1 MADIICRWRNG
12 TPKTVVEL
20 VNSMPHEVMS
30 SDRFRDIMSTQW
42 DGDFFRTPYQL
53 ACQLGLYYESDD
65 GYFHPRF
72 DHNITT
78 EEAEEYLYHWLPRY
92 YIPNPYISKKGF
104 NDIECPTFF
113 LKTLYEY
120 VKAHPNCNY
129 HDACLACFKEEAKN
143 NDDIIRNYIN
153 NYSRILT
160 FSSEGKLNITDIDP
174 TPIIYRMDR
183 SDKQSFFDNFNNEN
197 IDSLKP
203 IAESLQ
209 QIYYG
214 APGTGKSFAIN
225 KVCTQFENY
234 RTTFH
239 PDTDYASFVGSY
251 KPITIKTDVRDMAG
265 HIVYEKGEAVKESR
279 IVYRYVMQAFLKAYV
294 AAWREQQNDEP
305 KPVFLIVEEINRGNC
320 AQIFGD
326 IFQLLDR
333 NAAGFSDYPIVAD
346 DDLAQELKEILG
358 EFSIARHDAIN
369 ALYHGGKDVV
379 GMVKKGECL
388 LLPNN
393 MYIWA
398 TMNTSDQS
406 LFPIDSAFKRRW
418 DWNYIKIKDAG
429 ENFKIV
435 FSNGNTYDW
444 WGFVS
449 AINERIEGGEI
460 QQEDKKL
467 GYFFAKA
474 KDKVI
479 TPKVLLSKVLFYLY
493 NDVFKDFGLDED
505 FFKDENGETMSF
517 ASYFDN
523 DGQINE
529 DRVERFVTN
538 LGLEPDS
545 PNHTDVVDDL
555 TVNGKKMRYIT
566 DAVFEILNEAA
577 KSNTSEAILDAV
589 DEIFADRDDVVKYI
603 DNPASYEKENRWN
616 KTPIIANDG
625 TAFVVSNQWHKN
637 EIQQVKE
644 LAEHFNIPF
653 DYALGESDNMDD
665 ESEQND
671 GRDYTKYMINGQGR
685 YSKKMLAYELVKL
698 YVEQHPEMSAFE
710 VVKEWSSLGN
720 IVSHFVE
727 LKEAYD
733 SRKGTDKANRV
744 AIVECKGEPIYVS
757 TNGWG
762 GKSKIQELIDAVQSK
777 GWNMSV
783 NEIA

>member
-183 SDKQSFFDNFNNEN
+183 SDKQSFFDNFNNDN
-197 IDSLKP
+197 INSLKP

-279 IVYRYVMQAFLKAYV
+279 IVYRYVMQSFLKAYV

-358 EFSIARHDAIN
+358 EFSIAKHDAIN
-369 ALYHGGKDVV
+369 ALYNGGKDVV
-379 GMVKKGECL
+379 GMVKNGECL

-393 MYIWA
+393 LYIWA

-418 DWNYIKIKDAG
+418 DWSYIKIKDAG

-523 DGQINE
+523 NGQINE
-529 DRVERFVTN
+529 GLVERFVTN
-538 LGLEPDS
+538 LDLGSES
-545 PNHTDVVDDL
+545 TNYTDVVDEL

-566 DAVFEILNEAA
+566 DAVFEILSEAA
-577 KSNTSEAILDAV
+577 KSNTSEAIFDAV
-589 DEIFADRDDVVKYI
+589 DELFADRDDVVKSI
-603 DNPASYEKENRWN
+603 DNPESYEKENRWN

-637 EIQQVKE
+637 EIQQVQE

-653 DYALGESDNMDD
+653 DGDVDEYEDEDLSQKGKRLKYSVNGEGNYGIGEAFLKMSKVIAKQPGMTLQKMIEAAKIIRGKAVFIPLASLSEWKDRHVNDSKRDRRFFENDVLTTVGDNV
-665 ESEQND
+665 Q
-671 GRDYTKYMINGQGR
+671 
-685 YSKKMLAYELVKL
+685 
-698 YVEQHPEMSAFE
+698 
-710 VVKEWSSLGN
+710 
-720 IVSHFVE
+720 FV
-727 LKEAYD
+727 
-733 SRKGTDKANRV
+733 
-744 AIVECKGEPIYVS
+744 VS
-757 TNGWG
+757 TQWG
-762 GKSKIQELIDAVQSK
+762 KQRLDKIQEFAATFGMKFEQLS
-777 GWNMSV
+777 
-783 NEIA
+783 

>member
-1 MADIICRWRNG
+1 MIYIQRVRSNDIGEDYGKQVELGKVFMSHHNWETGEIPVVLTFRALSESQMNLNG
-12 TPKTVVEL
+12 TKIKTSFKVRGDERGGDRIGIDCKEYANQDRICVLKQFLTEKLHLNPGEDYFILEDVGNDGRSFNLYGVHSSEIPATVLLDKFKGQVVDMDEPKE
-20 VNSMPHEVMS
+20 
-30 SDRFRDIMSTQW
+30 
-42 DGDFFRTPYQL
+42 
-53 ACQLGLYYESDD
+53 
-65 GYFHPRF
+65 
-72 DHNITT
+72 T
-78 EEAEEYLYHWLPRY
+78 E
-92 YIPNPYISKKGF
+92 II
-104 NDIECPTFF
+104 
-113 LKTLYEY
+113 
-120 VKAHPNCNY
+120 
-129 HDACLACFKEEAKN
+129 KN
-143 NDDIIRNYIN
+143 NQ
-153 NYSRILT
+153 
-160 FSSEGKLNITDIDP
+160 P
-174 TPIIYRMDR
+174 
-183 SDKQSFFDNFNNEN
+183 
-197 IDSLKP
+197 
-203 IAESLQ
+203 LQ
-209 QIYYG
+209 QIFYG
-214 APGTGKSFAIN
+214 APGTGKSHTIDQMCS
-225 KVCTQFENY
+225 KYENY

-358 EFSIARHDAIN
+358 KFSIAKHDAIN
-369 ALYHGGKDVV
+369 ALYSGGKDVV
-379 GMVKKGECL
+379 GMVKNGECL

-393 MYIWA
+393 LYIWA

-444 WGFVS
+444 WDFVS
-449 AINERIEGGEI
+449 AVNERIEGGEI

-479 TPKVLLSKVLFYLY
+479 TPKGLLSKVLFYLY

-517 ASYFDN
+517 ASYFDEAG
-523 DGQINE
+523 DADE
-529 DRVERFVTN
+529 DRIERFISN
-538 LGLEPDS
+538 LGLTPIPSTSNNPDS
-545 PNHTDVVDDL
+545 DFDL
-555 TVNGKKMRYIT
+555 TLNGKKMNTIT
-566 DAVFEILNEAA
+566 DTVYEILSNAA
-577 KSNTSEAILDAV
+577 KTSSFA
-589 DEIFADRDDVVKYI
+589 EIQGTVTDIFSDRDDVIKPI
-603 DNPASYEKENRWN
+603 DNPDTYEKENRWN
-616 KTPIIANDG
+616 KTPIIAYDG

-653 DYALGESDNMDD
+653 DYALGESDNVDD
-665 ESEQND
+665 ASEQND

-744 AIVECKGEPIYVS
+744 AIVECKGESIYVS

-783 NEIA
+783 NEIV

>member
-1 MADIICRWRNG
+1 MNVSKFYKKLTSAEVG
-12 TPKTVVEL
+12 ATKT
-20 VNSMPHEVMS
+20 HEIYIRMS
-30 SDRFRDIMSTQW
+30 N
-42 DGDFFRTPYQL
+42 DFD
-53 ACQLGLYYESDD
+53 YE
-65 GYFHPRF
+65 
-72 DHNITT
+72 
-78 EEAEEYLYHWLPRY
+78 
-92 YIPNPYISKKGF
+92 
-104 NDIECPTFF
+104 TFF
-113 LKTLYEY
+113 SGTHVQNQSVIEVNFSVLIQSRKNISLPASERELRFVYFANSNKEKRIPGLGNLFKDYEVEEGDVVCLERNSTSGVPTYTLTFFGPDQIQ
-120 VKAHPNCNY
+120 VSP
-129 HDACLACFKEEAKN
+129 ACFTITQ
-143 NDDIIRNYIN
+143 DIPE
-153 NYSRILT
+153 ST
-160 FSSEGKLNITDIDP
+160 SVQP
-174 TPIIYRMDR
+174 
-183 SDKQSFFDNFNNEN
+183 
-197 IDSLKP
+197 LKALP
-203 IAESLQ
+203 FKKPLQ
-209 QIYYG
+209 QIFYG
-214 APGTGKSFAIN
+214 APGTGKSHTIEQMCS
-225 KVCTQFENY
+225 KHENY

-265 HIVYEKGEAVKESR
+265 HIVYENGKAVKESR

-346 DDLAQELKEILG
+346 DDLAQELKEILDD
-358 EFSIARHDAIN
+358 FSIAKHDAIN
-369 ALYHGGKDVV
+369 ALYSGGKDVV

-523 DGQINE
+523 NGQINE
-529 DRVERFVTN
+529 GLVERFVTN
-538 LGLEPDS
+538 LGLES
-545 PNHTDVVDDL
+545 ESTNHTDVVDEL

-566 DAVFEILNEAA
+566 DAVFEILSEAA
-577 KSNTSEAILDAV
+577 KSNTSEAIFDAV
-589 DEIFADRDDVVKYI
+589 DEIFADRDDVVKSI
-603 DNPASYEKENRWN
+603 DNPESYEKENRWN
-616 KTPIIANDG
+616 KIPIIANDG

-671 GRDYTKYMINGQGR
+671 SRDYTKYMINGQGR

>member
-1 MADIICRWRNG
+1 MIYIQRVRSNDIGEDYGKQVELGKVFMSHHNWETGEIPVVLTFRALSESQMNLNG
-12 TPKTVVEL
+12 TKIKTSFKVRGDERGGDRIGVDCKEYANQDRICVL
-20 VNSMPHEVMS
+20 KQFLTDKLHLNPGEDYFILEDVGNDGRSFNLYGVHS
-30 SDRFRDIMSTQW
+30 SEIPATVLLDKFKGQMVDMDEPQ
-42 DGDFFRTPYQL
+42 
-53 ACQLGLYYESDD
+53 E
-65 GYFHPRF
+65 
-72 DHNITT
+72 T
-78 EEAEEYLYHWLPRY
+78 E
-92 YIPNPYISKKGF
+92 II
-104 NDIECPTFF
+104 
-113 LKTLYEY
+113 
-120 VKAHPNCNY
+120 
-129 HDACLACFKEEAKN
+129 KN
-143 NDDIIRNYIN
+143 NQ
-153 NYSRILT
+153 
-160 FSSEGKLNITDIDP
+160 P
-174 TPIIYRMDR
+174 
-183 SDKQSFFDNFNNEN
+183 
-197 IDSLKP
+197 
-203 IAESLQ
+203 LQ
-209 QIYYG
+209 VIYYG
-214 APGTGKSFAIN
+214 APGTGKSHAIEQM
-225 KVCTQFENY
+225 CSTYENY

-333 NAAGFSDYPIVAD
+333 NATGFSDYPIVAD

-358 EFSIARHDAIN
+358 EFSIAKHDAIN
-369 ALYHGGKDVV
+369 ALYSGGKDVV
-379 GMVKKGECL
+379 GMVKNGDCL

-444 WGFVS
+444 WEFVS

-517 ASYFDN
+517 ASYFDH

-538 LGLEPDS
+538 LGLESES
-545 PNHTDVVDDL
+545 PNNTDFINEL

-566 DAVFEILNEAA
+566 DAVFEILSEAA
-577 KSNTSEAILDAV
+577 KSNTSEAISDAV
-589 DEIFADRDDVVKYI
+589 DEIFADRDDVIKYI
-603 DNPASYEKENRWN
+603 DNPESYEKENRWN

-637 EIQQVKE
+637 EIPQIKE
-644 LAEHFNIPF
+644 LAERFNISF
-653 DYALGESDNMDD
+653 D
-665 ESEQND
+665 
-671 GRDYTKYMINGQGR
+671 
-685 YSKKMLAYELVKL
+685 
-698 YVEQHPEMSAFE
+698 
-710 VVKEWSSLGN
+710 
-720 IVSHFVE
+720 
-727 LKEAYD
+727 
-733 SRKGTDKANRV
+733 
-744 AIVECKGEPIYVS
+744 
-757 TNGWG
+757 
-762 GKSKIQELIDAVQSK
+762 
-777 GWNMSV
+777 SV
-783 NEIA
+783 LEK

>member
-1 MADIICRWRNG
+1 MIYIQRVRSNDIGEDYGKQVELGKVFMSHHNWETGEIPVVLTFRALSESQMNQNG
-12 TPKTVVEL
+12 TKIKTSFKVRGDERGGDRIGVDCKEYANQDRICVLKRFLTEKLHLNPGEDYFILEDVGNDGRSFNLYGVHSTEIPATVLLDKFKGQVVDMDEPQET
-20 VNSMPHEVMS
+20 V
-30 SDRFRDIMSTQW
+30 I
-42 DGDFFRTPYQL
+42 
-53 ACQLGLYYESDD
+53 
-65 GYFHPRF
+65 
-72 DHNITT
+72 I
-78 EEAEEYLYHWLPRY
+78 
-92 YIPNPYISKKGF
+92 
-104 NDIECPTFF
+104 
-113 LKTLYEY
+113 
-120 VKAHPNCNY
+120 
-129 HDACLACFKEEAKN
+129 KN
-143 NDDIIRNYIN
+143 NQ
-153 NYSRILT
+153 
-160 FSSEGKLNITDIDP
+160 P
-174 TPIIYRMDR
+174 
-183 SDKQSFFDNFNNEN
+183 
-197 IDSLKP
+197 
-203 IAESLQ
+203 LQ
-209 QIYYG
+209 QIFYG
-214 APGTGKSFAIN
+214 APGTGKSHTIEQMCS
-225 KVCTQFENY
+225 KYENY

-358 EFSIARHDAIN
+358 EFSIAKHDAIN
-369 ALYHGGKDVV
+369 ALYSGGKDVV
-379 GMVKKGECL
+379 GMVKNGECL

-393 MYIWA
+393 LYIWA

-444 WGFVS
+444 WSFVS

-523 DGQINE
+523 NGQINE
-529 DRVERFVTN
+529 NRVERFVTN
-538 LGLEPDS
+538 LGLEPEF
-545 PNHTDVVDDL
+545 TDYSEEVDEL

-566 DAVFEILNEAA
+566 DAVFEILSDAA
-577 KSNTSEAILDAV
+577 KSNSSEAIFDAV
-589 DEIFADRDDVVKYI
+589 DDIFADRDDVVKSI
-603 DNPASYEKENRWN
+603 DDPESYEKENRWN

-625 TAFVVSNQWHKN
+625 SAFVVSNQWHKN

-644 LAEHFNIPF
+644 LAEHFNIPL
-653 DYALGESDNMDD
+653 DYAHGESDNVDD
-665 ESEQND
+665 PSEQND

-685 YSKKMLAYELVKL
+685 YSKKMLACELVKL

-744 AIVECKGEPIYVS
+744 AVVACKGEPIYVS

-777 GWNMSV
+777 GWGMSI
-783 NEIA
+783 NEIV

>member
-1 MADIICRWRNG
+1 MEQLSKIVTRQDANFKISPSPSNETSINLSKEISALISDESGEVTFMLYKSDFIKALAALCIIPQIYLKKNQDPSSVSDIFASLSNEIAAQFDKSETSQYTVNLFKRDDGRAYFNNLKQDNGFNLRAFLVEKYSTLTFIKNDNG
-12 TPKTVVEL
+12 TLSIRLNTSVPDEALLKEDPL
-20 VNSMPHEVMS
+20 IP
-30 SDRFRDIMSTQW
+30 
-42 DGDFFRTPYQL
+42 
-53 ACQLGLYYESDD
+53 
-65 GYFHPRF
+65 
-72 DHNITT
+72 
-78 EEAEEYLYHWLPRY
+78 AEE
-92 YIPNPYISKKGF
+92 
-104 NDIECPTFF
+104 
-113 LKTLYEY
+113 
-120 VKAHPNCNY
+120 
-129 HDACLACFKEEAKN
+129 LAPLDE
-143 NDDIIRNYIN
+143 
-153 NYSRILT
+153 
-160 FSSEGKLNITDIDP
+160 P
-174 TPIIYRMDR
+174 
-183 SDKQSFFDNFNNEN
+183 
-197 IDSLKP
+197 
-203 IAESLQ
+203 LQ
-209 QIYYG
+209 QIFYG
-214 APGTGKSFAIN
+214 SPGTGKSHAIELM
-225 KVCTQFENY
+225 CSTYENY

-358 EFSIARHDAIN
+358 GFSIAKHDAIN
-369 ALYHGGKDVV
+369 ALYSGGKDVV
-379 GMVKKGECL
+379 GMVKNGDCL

-418 DWNYIKIKDAG
+418 DWNYIKIRDAG

-444 WGFVS
+444 WDFVS
-449 AINERIEGGEI
+449 AINDRIEGGEI

-523 DGQINE
+523 YGEINE
-529 DRVERFVTN
+529 NRVERFVTN
-538 LGLEPDS
+538 LGLEPDF
-545 PNHTDVVDDL
+545 PNHTDVVDEL

-566 DAVFEILNEAA
+566 DAVFEILSEAA
-577 KSNTSEAILDAV
+577 KSNTSEAIFDAV
-589 DEIFADRDDVVKYI
+589 DEIFADRDDVVKSI
-603 DNPASYEKENRWN
+603 DNPDSYEKENRWN

-685 YSKKMLAYELVKL
+685 YPKKMLAYELVKL

-727 LKEAYD
+727 LKEAFD
-733 SRKGTDKANRV
+733 NRKGTDKANRV

>member
-1 MADIICRWRNG
+1 MNVSKFYKKLTSAEVG
-12 TPKTVVEL
+12 STKT
-20 VNSMPHEVMS
+20 HEIYIRMS
-30 SDRFRDIMSTQW
+30 N
-42 DGDFFRTPYQL
+42 DFD
-53 ACQLGLYYESDD
+53 YE
-65 GYFHPRF
+65 
-72 DHNITT
+72 
-78 EEAEEYLYHWLPRY
+78 
-92 YIPNPYISKKGF
+92 
-104 NDIECPTFF
+104 TFF
-113 LKTLYEY
+113 SGTHVQNQSVIEVNFSVLIQSRKNISLPASELELRFVYFANSNKEKRIPGLGNLFKDYEVEEGDVVCLERNSTSGVPTYTLTFFGPDQIQ
-120 VKAHPNCNY
+120 VSP
-129 HDACLACFKEEAKN
+129 ACFTITQDIPESTSVQPLKALPFKE
-143 NDDIIRNYIN
+143 
-153 NYSRILT
+153 
-160 FSSEGKLNITDIDP
+160 P
-174 TPIIYRMDR
+174 
-183 SDKQSFFDNFNNEN
+183 
-197 IDSLKP
+197 
-203 IAESLQ
+203 LQ
-209 QIYYG
+209 QIFYG
-214 APGTGKSFAIN
+214 APGTGKSHTIEQMCS
-225 KVCTQFENY
+225 KHENY

-265 HIVYEKGEAVKESR
+265 HIVYENGKAVKESR

-294 AAWREQQNDEP
+294 AAWREQQYDEP

-333 NAAGFSDYPIVAD
+333 NASGFSDYPIVAD
-346 DDLAQELKEILG
+346 DELAQELKEILG
-358 EFSIARHDAIN
+358 GFSIAKHDAIN
-369 ALYHGGKDVV
+369 ALYSGGKDVV
-379 GMVKKGECL
+379 GMVKNGDCL

-523 DGQINE
+523 NGQINE
-529 DRVERFVTN
+529 GLVERFVTN
-538 LGLEPDS
+538 LGLES
-545 PNHTDVVDDL
+545 ESTNHTDVVDEL

-566 DAVFEILNEAA
+566 DAVFEILSEAA
-577 KSNTSEAILDAV
+577 KSNTSEAIFDAV
-589 DEIFADRDDVVKYI
+589 DEIFADRDDVVKSI
-603 DNPASYEKENRWN
+603 DNPESYEKENRWN

-653 DYALGESDNMDD
+653 DGDVD
-665 ESEQND
+665 EYEDEDLSQK
-671 GRDYTKYMINGQGR
+671 GKRLKY
-685 YSKKMLAYELVKL
+685 
-698 YVEQHPEMSAFE
+698 
-710 VVKEWSSLGN
+710 
-720 IVSHFVE
+720 
-727 LKEAYD
+727 
-733 SRKGTDKANRV
+733 
-744 AIVECKGEPIYVS
+744 
-757 TNGWG
+757 
-762 GKSKIQELIDAVQSK
+762 
-777 GWNMSV
+777 SV
-783 NEIA
+783 NGEGNYGIGEAFLKMSKVIAKQPGMTLQKMIEAAKLFAERLFSFHWHRYLNGKNAMSTTANATAVSLKTMC

>member
-1 MADIICRWRNG
+1 MEQLSKIVTRQDANFKLSPSPSNETSINLSKEISALISDDSGEVTFMLYKSDFIKALASLCIIPQIYLKKNQEPSSVSDIFASLSNEIAAQFDKSETAPYTVYLFKRDDGRAYFNKLKQDNGFNLRAFLVEKYSTLTFIKNDNG
-12 TPKTVVEL
+12 TLSIRLNTSVPDEALLKEEPLIPDEEL
-20 VNSMPHEVMS
+20 VPLDE
-30 SDRFRDIMSTQW
+30 
-42 DGDFFRTPYQL
+42 P
-53 ACQLGLYYESDD
+53 
-65 GYFHPRF
+65 
-72 DHNITT
+72 
-78 EEAEEYLYHWLPRY
+78 
-92 YIPNPYISKKGF
+92 
-104 NDIECPTFF
+104 
-113 LKTLYEY
+113 
-120 VKAHPNCNY
+120 
-129 HDACLACFKEEAKN
+129 
-143 NDDIIRNYIN
+143 
-153 NYSRILT
+153 
-160 FSSEGKLNITDIDP
+160 
-174 TPIIYRMDR
+174 
-183 SDKQSFFDNFNNEN
+183 
-197 IDSLKP
+197 
-203 IAESLQ
+203 LQ
-209 QIYYG
+209 QIFYG
-214 APGTGKSFAIN
+214 APGTGKSHTIEQM
-225 KVCTQFENY
+225 CSTYENY

-333 NAAGFSDYPIVAD
+333 NAAGFSVYPIVAD

-358 EFSIARHDAIN
+358 EFSIAKHDAIN
-369 ALYHGGKDVV
+369 ALYNGGKDVV
-379 GMVKKGECL
+379 GMVKNGECL

-393 MYIWA
+393 LYIWA

-418 DWNYIKIKDAG
+418 DWSYIKIKDAG

-444 WGFVS
+444 WDFVS

-474 KDKVI
+474 KDEVI
-479 TPKVLLSKVLFYLY
+479 TPQVLLSKVLFYLY

-517 ASYFDN
+517 ASYFDEAGN
-523 DGQINE
+523 ADE
-529 DRVERFVTN
+529 DRIERFVSN
-538 LGLEPDS
+538 LGLEPES
-545 PNHTDVVDDL
+545 ANHTDVGDEL

-577 KSNTSEAILDAV
+577 KSNTSEAIFDAV
-589 DEIFADRDDVVKYI
+589 DEVFADRDDVVKSI
-603 DNPASYEKENRWN
+603 DNPDSFEKENRWN

-625 TAFVVSNQWHKN
+625 IAFVVSNQWHKN
-637 EIQQVKE
+637 EIQQVKG

-653 DYALGESDNMDD
+653 DYALGESDNVDD
-665 ESEQND
+665 ASEQND

-744 AIVECKGEPIYVS
+744 AVVECKGEPIYVS

-762 GKSKIQELIDAVQSK
+762 GKSKIQELIDALQSK

-783 NEIA
+783 NEII

>member
-1 MADIICRWRNG
+1 MNVSKFYKKLTSAEVG
-12 TPKTVVEL
+12 STKT
-20 VNSMPHEVMS
+20 HEIYIRMS
-30 SDRFRDIMSTQW
+30 N
-42 DGDFFRTPYQL
+42 DFD
-53 ACQLGLYYESDD
+53 YE
-65 GYFHPRF
+65 
-72 DHNITT
+72 
-78 EEAEEYLYHWLPRY
+78 
-92 YIPNPYISKKGF
+92 
-104 NDIECPTFF
+104 TFF
-113 LKTLYEY
+113 SGTHVQNQSVIEVNFSVHIQSRKNISLPASERELRFVYFANSNKEKRIPGLGNLFKDYEVEEGDVVCLERNSTSGDPTYTLTFFGPDQIQ
-120 VKAHPNCNY
+120 VSP
-129 HDACLACFKEEAKN
+129 ACFTITQDIPESTSVQPLKALPFKE
-143 NDDIIRNYIN
+143 
-153 NYSRILT
+153 
-160 FSSEGKLNITDIDP
+160 P
-174 TPIIYRMDR
+174 
-183 SDKQSFFDNFNNEN
+183 
-197 IDSLKP
+197 
-203 IAESLQ
+203 LQ
-209 QIYYG
+209 QIFYG
-214 APGTGKSFAIN
+214 APGTGKSHTIEQMCS
-225 KVCTQFENY
+225 KYDNY

-358 EFSIARHDAIN
+358 GFSIAKHDAIN
-369 ALYHGGKDVV
+369 ALYSGGKDVV
-379 GMVKKGECL
+379 GMVKNGDCL

-523 DGQINE
+523 NGQINE
-529 DRVERFVTN
+529 GLVERFVTN
-538 LGLEPDS
+538 LGLES
-545 PNHTDVVDDL
+545 ESTNHTDVVDEL

-566 DAVFEILNEAA
+566 DAVFEILSEAA
-577 KSNTSEAILDAV
+577 KSNTSEAIFDAV
-589 DEIFADRDDVVKYI
+589 DEIFADRDDVVKSI
-603 DNPASYEKENRWN
+603 DNPESYEKENRWN

-644 LAEHFNIPF
+644 LTEHFNIPF

>member
-1 MADIICRWRNG
+1 MIYIQRVRSNDIGEDYGKQVELGKVFMSHHNWETGEIPVVLTFRALSESQMNLNG
-12 TPKTVVEL
+12 TKIKTSFKVRGDERGGDRIGVDCKEYANQDRICVLKQFLTEKLHLNPGEDYFILEDVGNDGRSFNLYGVHSSEIPATVLLDKFKGQVVDMDE
-20 VNSMPHEVMS
+20 PQE
-30 SDRFRDIMSTQW
+30 
-42 DGDFFRTPYQL
+42 
-53 ACQLGLYYESDD
+53 
-65 GYFHPRF
+65 
-72 DHNITT
+72 T
-78 EEAEEYLYHWLPRY
+78 E
-92 YIPNPYISKKGF
+92 II
-104 NDIECPTFF
+104 
-113 LKTLYEY
+113 
-120 VKAHPNCNY
+120 
-129 HDACLACFKEEAKN
+129 KN
-143 NDDIIRNYIN
+143 NQ
-153 NYSRILT
+153 
-160 FSSEGKLNITDIDP
+160 P
-174 TPIIYRMDR
+174 
-183 SDKQSFFDNFNNEN
+183 
-197 IDSLKP
+197 
-203 IAESLQ
+203 LQ
-209 QIYYG
+209 VIYYG
-214 APGTGKSFAIN
+214 APGTGKSHTIEQM
-225 KVCTQFENY
+225 CSTYENY

-251 KPITIKTDVRDMAG
+251 KPITVKTDVRDMAG

-358 EFSIARHDAIN
+358 GFSIAKHDAIN
-369 ALYHGGKDVV
+369 ALYSGGKDVV
-379 GMVKKGECL
+379 GMVKNGDCL

-523 DGQINE
+523 NGQINE
-529 DRVERFVTN
+529 GLVERFVTN
-538 LGLEPDS
+538 LGLES
-545 PNHTDVVDDL
+545 ESTNHTDVVDEL

-566 DAVFEILNEAA
+566 DAVFEILSEAA
-577 KSNTSEAILDAV
+577 KSNTSEAIFDAV
-589 DEIFADRDDVVKYI
+589 DKIFADRDDVVKSI
-603 DNPASYEKENRWN
+603 DNPESYEKENRWN

-644 LAEHFNIPF
+644 LTEHFNIPF

>member
-1 MADIICRWRNG
+1 MIYIQRVRSNDIG
-12 TPKTVVEL
+12 EDYGKQVEL
-20 VNSMPHEVMS
+20 GKVFMS
-30 SDRFRDIMSTQW
+30 HHKWET
-42 DGDFFRTPYQL
+42 G
-53 ACQLGLYYESDD
+53 E
-65 GYFHPRF
+65 
-72 DHNITT
+72 
-78 EEAEEYLYHWLPRY
+78 
-92 YIPNPYISKKGF
+92 IP
-104 NDIECPTFF
+104 
-113 LKTLYEY
+113 
-120 VKAHPNCNY
+120 V
-129 HDACLACFKEEAKN
+129 
-143 NDDIIRNYIN
+143 
-153 NYSRILT
+153 ILT
-160 FSSEGKLNITDIDP
+160 FRALSESQMSLNGTKIKTSFKVRGDERGGDRIGVDCKEYANQDRICVLKQFLTEKLHL
-174 TPIIYRMDR
+174 TPGQDYFILEDVGNDGRSFNLYGVHSTEIPATVLLDKFKGQVVDMDEPQETEII
-183 SDKQSFFDNFNNEN
+183 KNNQ
-197 IDSLKP
+197 P
-203 IAESLQ
+203 LQ
-209 QIYYG
+209 QIFYG
-214 APGTGKSFAIN
+214 APGTGKSHTIEQM
-225 KVCTQFENY
+225 CSTYENY

-265 HIVYEKGEAVKESR
+265 HIVYENGKAVKESR

-294 AAWREQQNDEP
+294 AAWREQQNDDP

-358 EFSIARHDAIN
+358 EFSIAKHDAIN
-369 ALYHGGKDVV
+369 ALYSGGKDVV
-379 GMVKKGECL
+379 GMVKTGKCL

-444 WGFVS
+444 WKFVS

-474 KDKVI
+474 KDKVV

-517 ASYFDN
+517 ASYFDH

-538 LGLEPDS
+538 LGLESES
-545 PNHTDVVDDL
+545 PNNTDFVNEL

-566 DAVFEILNEAA
+566 DAVFEILSEAA
-577 KSNTSEAILDAV
+577 KSNTSEAISDAV
-589 DEIFADRDDVVKYI
+589 DEIFADRDDVVKSI
-603 DNPASYEKENRWN
+603 DDPESYEKENRWN

-625 TAFVVSNQWHKN
+625 IAFVVSNQWHKN
-637 EIQQVKE
+637 EIQQVQE
-644 LAEHFNIPF
+644 LAEHFNITF
-653 DYALGESDNMDD
+653 DGDVDEYEDEDLSQKGKRLKYSVNGEGNYGIGEAFLKMSKVIA
-665 ESEQND
+665 EQPD
-671 GRDYTKYMINGQGR
+671 MTLQKMIEAAKIIR
-685 YSKKMLAYELVKL
+685 AKAVFLPL
-698 YVEQHPEMSAFE
+698 
-710 VVKEWSSLGN
+710 SSLSEWKERHVNDSKRDRRFFENDVLTTVGDN
-720 IVSHFVE
+720 VQVIVS
-727 LKEAYD
+727 
-733 SRKGTDKANRV
+733 TQ
-744 AIVECKGEPIYVS
+744 
-757 TNGWG
+757 WG
-762 GKSKIQELIDAVQSK
+762 KQRLDKIQEFAATFGMKFEQLP
-777 GWNMSV
+777 
-783 NEIA
+783 

>member
-1 MADIICRWRNG
+1 MEQLSKIVTRQDANFKLSPSPSNETSINLSKEISALISDESGEVTFMLYKSDFIKALAALCIIPQIYLKKNQDPSSVSDIFASLSNEIAVQFDKSETAPYTVYLFKRDDGRAYFNNLKQDNGFNLRAFLVEKYSTLTFIKNDNG
-12 TPKTVVEL
+12 TL
-20 VNSMPHEVMS
+20 SIRLNSSVPDVALLKEKPL
-30 SDRFRDIMSTQW
+30 I
-42 DGDFFRTPYQL
+42 P
-53 ACQLGLYYESDD
+53 
-65 GYFHPRF
+65 
-72 DHNITT
+72 
-78 EEAEEYLYHWLPRY
+78 AEE
-92 YIPNPYISKKGF
+92 
-104 NDIECPTFF
+104 
-113 LKTLYEY
+113 
-120 VKAHPNCNY
+120 
-129 HDACLACFKEEAKN
+129 LAP
-143 NDDIIRNYIN
+143 
-153 NYSRILT
+153 
-160 FSSEGKLNITDIDP
+160 LNEP
-174 TPIIYRMDR
+174 
-183 SDKQSFFDNFNNEN
+183 
-197 IDSLKP
+197 
-203 IAESLQ
+203 LQ
-209 QIYYG
+209 QIFYG
-214 APGTGKSFAIN
+214 APGTGKSHTIEQMCS
-225 KVCTQFENY
+225 KHENY

-358 EFSIARHDAIN
+358 KFSIAKHDAIN

-379 GMVKKGECL
+379 GMVKNGECL

-444 WGFVS
+444 WKFVS

-474 KDKVI
+474 KDKVV

-517 ASYFDN
+517 ASYFDH

-538 LGLEPDS
+538 IGLEPLADEQAEEAQDEAEIEEDK
-545 PNHTDVVDDL
+545 NDDGSSNKL
-555 TVNGKKMRYIT
+555 TIR
-566 DAVFEILNEAA
+566 F
-577 KSNTSEAILDAV
+577 
-589 DEIFADRDDVVKYI
+589 
-603 DNPASYEKENRWN
+603 P
-616 KTPIIANDG
+616 DG
-625 TAFVVSNQWHKN
+625 T
-637 EIQQVKE
+637 
-644 LAEHFNIPF
+644 
-653 DYALGESDNMDD
+653 
-665 ESEQND
+665 
-671 GRDYTKYMINGQGR
+671 
-685 YSKKMLAYELVKL
+685 
-698 YVEQHPEMSAFE
+698 
-710 VVKEWSSLGN
+710 VVKEPTRFESFKKALEIIGLDKVEPIAAEKKYMRRNSALVSTSESPEILADPVYSYVKSGDYYIVKGTNTRTQRNLLNLISDRLSLGLK
-720 IVSHFVE
+720 VTVE
-727 LKEAYD
+727 
-733 SRKGTDKANRV
+733 
-744 AIVECKGEPIYVS
+744 
-757 TNGWG
+757 
-762 GKSKIQELIDAVQSK
+762 
-777 GWNMSV
+777 
-783 NEIA
+783 

>member
-1 MADIICRWRNG
+1 MNVSKFYKKLTSAEVG
-12 TPKTVVEL
+12 STKT
-20 VNSMPHEVMS
+20 HEIYIRMS
-30 SDRFRDIMSTQW
+30 N
-42 DGDFFRTPYQL
+42 DFD
-53 ACQLGLYYESDD
+53 YE
-65 GYFHPRF
+65 
-72 DHNITT
+72 
-78 EEAEEYLYHWLPRY
+78 
-92 YIPNPYISKKGF
+92 
-104 NDIECPTFF
+104 TFF
-113 LKTLYEY
+113 SGTHVQNQSVIEVNFSVLIQSRKNISLPASERELRFVYFANSNKEKRIPGLGNLFKDYEVEEGDVVCLERNSTSGVPTYTLTFFGPDQIQ
-120 VKAHPNCNY
+120 VSP
-129 HDACLACFKEEAKN
+129 ACFTITQDIPESTSVQPLKALPFKE
-143 NDDIIRNYIN
+143 
-153 NYSRILT
+153 
-160 FSSEGKLNITDIDP
+160 P
-174 TPIIYRMDR
+174 
-183 SDKQSFFDNFNNEN
+183 
-197 IDSLKP
+197 
-203 IAESLQ
+203 LQ
-209 QIYYG
+209 QIFYG
-214 APGTGKSFAIN
+214 APGTGKSHTIEQMCS
-225 KVCTQFENY
+225 KHENY

-265 HIVYEKGEAVKESR
+265 HIVYENGKAVKESR

-294 AAWREQQNDEP
+294 AAWREQQYDEP

-333 NAAGFSDYPIVAD
+333 NASGFSDYPIVAD

-358 EFSIARHDAIN
+358 EFSIAKHNAIN
-369 ALYHGGKDVV
+369 ALYNGGKDVV
-379 GMVKKGECL
+379 GMVKNGECL

-444 WGFVS
+444 WDFVS

-474 KDKVI
+474 KDKVV

-517 ASYFDN
+517 ASYFDH

-538 LGLEPDS
+538 LGLESES
-545 PNHTDVVDDL
+545 PNNTDFVNEL

-566 DAVFEILNEAA
+566 DAVFEILSEAA
-577 KSNTSEAILDAV
+577 KSNTSEAISDAV
-589 DEIFADRDDVVKYI
+589 DEIFADRDDVIKYI
-603 DNPASYEKENRWN
+603 DNPESYEKENRWN

-625 TAFVVSNQWHKN
+625 TAFVVSNQWHKS

-653 DYALGESDNMDD
+653 DYALGESDNVDD
-665 ESEQND
+665 ASEQND
-671 GRDYTKYMINGQGR
+671 GRDYTKYKINGQGR

-698 YVEQHPEMSAFE
+698 YVEQHPDMSAFE

-733 SRKGTDKANRV
+733 KRKGTDKANRV
-744 AIVECKGEPIYVS
+744 AIVECKGEPIYIS

-777 GWNMSV
+777 GWGMSI
-783 NEIA
+783 NEII

>member
-1 MADIICRWRNG
+1 MEQLSKIVTRQDANFKLSPSPSNETSINLSKEISALISDESGEVTFMLYKSDFIKALAALCIIPQIYLKKNQDPSSVSDIFASLSNEIAVQFDKSETAPYTVYLFKRDDGRAYFNNLKQDNGFNLRAFLVEKYSTLTFIKNDNG
-12 TPKTVVEL
+12 TL
-20 VNSMPHEVMS
+20 SIRLNSSVPDVALLKENPL
-30 SDRFRDIMSTQW
+30 I
-42 DGDFFRTPYQL
+42 P
-53 ACQLGLYYESDD
+53 
-65 GYFHPRF
+65 
-72 DHNITT
+72 
-78 EEAEEYLYHWLPRY
+78 AEE
-92 YIPNPYISKKGF
+92 
-104 NDIECPTFF
+104 
-113 LKTLYEY
+113 
-120 VKAHPNCNY
+120 
-129 HDACLACFKEEAKN
+129 LAP
-143 NDDIIRNYIN
+143 
-153 NYSRILT
+153 
-160 FSSEGKLNITDIDP
+160 LNEP
-174 TPIIYRMDR
+174 
-183 SDKQSFFDNFNNEN
+183 
-197 IDSLKP
+197 
-203 IAESLQ
+203 LQ
-209 QIYYG
+209 QIFYG
-214 APGTGKSFAIN
+214 APGTGKSHTIEQMCS
-225 KVCTQFENY
+225 KHENY

-333 NAAGFSDYPIVAD
+333 NAAEFSDYPIVAD

-358 EFSIARHDAIN
+358 EFSIAKHDAIN
-369 ALYHGGKDVV
+369 ALYSGGKDVV
-379 GMVKKGECL
+379 GMVKNGECL

-435 FSNGNTYDW
+435 FSNGNAYDW
-444 WGFVS
+444 WKFVS

-474 KDKVI
+474 KDKVV

-517 ASYFDN
+517 ASYFDEAGN
-523 DGQINE
+523 ADE
-529 DRVERFVTN
+529 DRIERFVSN
-538 LGLEPDS
+538 LGLEPES
-545 PNHTDVVDDL
+545 ANHTDVGDEL

-577 KSNTSEAILDAV
+577 KSNTSEAIFDAV
-589 DEIFADRDDVVKYI
+589 DEVFADRDDVVKSI
-603 DNPASYEKENRWN
+603 DNPDSFEKENRWN

-625 TAFVVSNQWHKN
+625 IAFVVSNQWHKN
-637 EIQQVKE
+637 EIQQVKG

-653 DYALGESDNMDD
+653 DYALGESDNVDD
-665 ESEQND
+665 ASEQND

-698 YVEQHPEMSAFE
+698 YVEQHPEMSAFD

-744 AIVECKGEPIYVS
+744 AVVECKGEPIYIS

-783 NEIA
+783 NEIV

>member
-1 MADIICRWRNG
+1 MNVSKFYKKLTSAEVG
-12 TPKTVVEL
+12 STKT
-20 VNSMPHEVMS
+20 HEIYIRMS
-30 SDRFRDIMSTQW
+30 N
-42 DGDFFRTPYQL
+42 DFD
-53 ACQLGLYYESDD
+53 YE
-65 GYFHPRF
+65 
-72 DHNITT
+72 
-78 EEAEEYLYHWLPRY
+78 
-92 YIPNPYISKKGF
+92 
-104 NDIECPTFF
+104 TFF
-113 LKTLYEY
+113 SGTHVQNQSVIEVNFSVHIQSRKNISLPASERELRFVYFANSNKEKRIPGLGNLFKDYEVEEGDVVCLERNSTSGDPTYTLTFFGPDQIQ
-120 VKAHPNCNY
+120 VSP
-129 HDACLACFKEEAKN
+129 ACFTITQDIPESTSIQPLKALPFKE
-143 NDDIIRNYIN
+143 
-153 NYSRILT
+153 
-160 FSSEGKLNITDIDP
+160 P
-174 TPIIYRMDR
+174 
-183 SDKQSFFDNFNNEN
+183 
-197 IDSLKP
+197 
-203 IAESLQ
+203 LQ
-209 QIYYG
+209 QIFYG
-214 APGTGKSFAIN
+214 APGTGKSHTIEQMCS
-225 KVCTQFENY
+225 KYDNY

-333 NAAGFSDYPIVAD
+333 NAAGFSVYPIVAD

-358 EFSIARHDAIN
+358 EFSIAKHDAIN
-369 ALYHGGKDVV
+369 ALYNGGKDVV
-379 GMVKKGECL
+379 GMVKNGECL

-393 MYIWA
+393 LYIWA

-418 DWNYIKIKDAG
+418 DWSYIKIKDAG

-444 WGFVS
+444 WDFVS

-474 KDKVI
+474 KDEVI
-479 TPKVLLSKVLFYLY
+479 TPQVLLSKVLFYLY

-517 ASYFDN
+517 ASYFDH

-538 LGLEPDS
+538 LGLESES
-545 PNHTDVVDDL
+545 PNNTDFVNEL

-566 DAVFEILNEAA
+566 DAVFEILSEAA
-577 KSNTSEAILDAV
+577 KSNTSEAISDAV

-603 DNPASYEKENRWN
+603 DNPEYYEKENRWN

-625 TAFVVSNQWHKN
+625 TSFVVSNQWHKS

-653 DYALGESDNMDD
+653 DYALGESDNVDD
-665 ESEQND
+665 ASEQND
-671 GRDYTKYMINGQGR
+671 GRDYTKYKINGQGR

-698 YVEQHPEMSAFE
+698 YVEQHPDMSAFE

>member
-1 MADIICRWRNG
+1 MNVSKFYKKLTSAEVG
-12 TPKTVVEL
+12 STKT
-20 VNSMPHEVMS
+20 HEIYIRMS
-30 SDRFRDIMSTQW
+30 N
-42 DGDFFRTPYQL
+42 DFD
-53 ACQLGLYYESDD
+53 YE
-65 GYFHPRF
+65 
-72 DHNITT
+72 
-78 EEAEEYLYHWLPRY
+78 
-92 YIPNPYISKKGF
+92 
-104 NDIECPTFF
+104 TFF
-113 LKTLYEY
+113 SGTHVQNQSVIEVNFSVHIQSRKNISLPASERELRFVYFANSNKEKRIPGLGNLFKDYEVEEGDVVCLERNSTSGDPTYTLTFFGPDQIQ
-120 VKAHPNCNY
+120 VSP
-129 HDACLACFKEEAKN
+129 ACFTITQDIPESTSIQPLKALPFKE
-143 NDDIIRNYIN
+143 
-153 NYSRILT
+153 
-160 FSSEGKLNITDIDP
+160 P
-174 TPIIYRMDR
+174 
-183 SDKQSFFDNFNNEN
+183 
-197 IDSLKP
+197 
-203 IAESLQ
+203 LQ
-209 QIYYG
+209 QIFYG
-214 APGTGKSFAIN
+214 APGTGKSHTIEQMCS
-225 KVCTQFENY
+225 KYDNY

-333 NAAGFSDYPIVAD
+333 NAAGFSVYPIVAD

-358 EFSIARHDAIN
+358 EFSIAKHDAIN
-369 ALYHGGKDVV
+369 ALYNGGKDVV
-379 GMVKKGECL
+379 GMVKNGECL

-393 MYIWA
+393 LYIWA

-418 DWNYIKIKDAG
+418 DWSYIKIKDAG

-444 WGFVS
+444 WDFVS

-474 KDKVI
+474 KDEVI
-479 TPKVLLSKVLFYLY
+479 TPQVLLSKVLFYLY

-517 ASYFDN
+517 ASYFDH

-538 LGLEPDS
+538 LGLESES
-545 PNHTDVVDDL
+545 PNNTDFVNEL

-566 DAVFEILNEAA
+566 DAVFEILSEAA
-577 KSNTSEAILDAV
+577 KSNTSEAISDAV

-603 DNPASYEKENRWN
+603 DNPEYYEKENRWN

-625 TAFVVSNQWHKN
+625 TSFVVSNQWHKS

-653 DYALGESDNMDD
+653 DYALGESDNVDD
-665 ESEQND
+665 ASEQND
-671 GRDYTKYMINGQGR
+671 GRDYTKYKINGQGR

-762 GKSKIQELIDAVQSK
+762 GKLKIQELIDAVQSK

>member
-1 MADIICRWRNG
+1 MNVSKFYKKLTSAEVG
-12 TPKTVVEL
+12 STKT
-20 VNSMPHEVMS
+20 HEIYIRMS
-30 SDRFRDIMSTQW
+30 N
-42 DGDFFRTPYQL
+42 DFD
-53 ACQLGLYYESDD
+53 YE
-65 GYFHPRF
+65 
-72 DHNITT
+72 
-78 EEAEEYLYHWLPRY
+78 
-92 YIPNPYISKKGF
+92 
-104 NDIECPTFF
+104 TFF
-113 LKTLYEY
+113 SGTHVQNQSVIEVNFSVHIQSRKNISLPASERELRFVYFANSNKEKRIPGLGNLFKDYEVEEGDVVCLERNSTSGDPTYTLTFFGPDQIQ
-120 VKAHPNCNY
+120 VSP
-129 HDACLACFKEEAKN
+129 ACFTITQDIPESTSIQPLKALPFKE
-143 NDDIIRNYIN
+143 
-153 NYSRILT
+153 
-160 FSSEGKLNITDIDP
+160 P
-174 TPIIYRMDR
+174 
-183 SDKQSFFDNFNNEN
+183 
-197 IDSLKP
+197 
-203 IAESLQ
+203 LQ
-209 QIYYG
+209 QIFYG
-214 APGTGKSFAIN
+214 APGTGKSHTIEQMCS
-225 KVCTQFENY
+225 KYDNY

-333 NAAGFSDYPIVAD
+333 NAAGFSVYPIVAD

-358 EFSIARHDAIN
+358 EFSIAKHDAIN
-369 ALYHGGKDVV
+369 ALYNGGKDVV
-379 GMVKKGECL
+379 GMVKNGECL

-393 MYIWA
+393 LYIWA

-418 DWNYIKIKDAG
+418 DWSYIKIKDAG

-444 WGFVS
+444 WDFVS

-474 KDKVI
+474 KDEVI
-479 TPKVLLSKVLFYLY
+479 TPQVLLSKVLFYLY

-517 ASYFDN
+517 ASYFDH

-538 LGLEPDS
+538 LGLESES
-545 PNHTDVVDDL
+545 PNNTDFVNEL

-566 DAVFEILNEAA
+566 DAVFEILSEAA
-577 KSNTSEAILDAV
+577 KSNTSEAISDAV

-603 DNPASYEKENRWN
+603 DNPEYYEKENRWN

-625 TAFVVSNQWHKN
+625 TSFVVSNQWHKS

-653 DYALGESDNMDD
+653 DYALGESDNVDD
-665 ESEQND
+665 ASEQND
-671 GRDYTKYMINGQGR
+671 GRDYTKYKINGQGR

-698 YVEQHPEMSAFE
+698 YVEQHPDMSAFE

-733 SRKGTDKANRV
+733 KRKGTDKANRV

-762 GKSKIQELIDAVQSK
+762 GKLKIQELIDAVQSK

>member
-1 MADIICRWRNG
+1 
-12 TPKTVVEL
+12 
-20 VNSMPHEVMS
+20 MS
-30 SDRFRDIMSTQW
+30 SDHFRDIMSTQW

-53 ACQLGLYYESDD
+53 ACQLGLYYESED

-72 DHNITT
+72 DHDITT
-78 EEAEEYLYHWLPRY
+78 EEAEKYLYHWLPRY

-104 NDIECPTFF
+104 NDIECPTLF
-113 LKTLYEY
+113 LRTLYEY

-183 SDKQSFFDNFNNEN
+183 SDKQSFFDNFNNDN
-197 IDSLKP
+197 INSLKP

-294 AAWREQQNDEP
+294 AAWREQQNDDP

-358 EFSIARHDAIN
+358 KFSIAKHDAIN

-379 GMVKKGECL
+379 GMVKNGECL

-435 FSNGNTYDW
+435 FSNGNAYDW
-444 WGFVS
+444 WKFVS

-474 KDKVI
+474 KDKVV

-517 ASYFDN
+517 ASYFDEAGN
-523 DGQINE
+523 ADE
-529 DRVERFVTN
+529 DRIERFVSN
-538 LGLEPDS
+538 LGLEPES
-545 PNHTDVVDDL
+545 ANHTDVGDEL

-577 KSNTSEAILDAV
+577 KSNTSEAIFDAV
-589 DEIFADRDDVVKYI
+589 DEVFADRDDVVKSI
-603 DNPASYEKENRWN
+603 DNPDSFEKENRWN

-625 TAFVVSNQWHKN
+625 IAFVVSNQWHKN
-637 EIQQVKE
+637 EIQQVQE
-644 LAEHFNIPF
+644 LAEHFNITF
-653 DYALGESDNMDD
+653 DGDVDEYEDEDLSQKGKRLKYSVNGEGNYGIGEAFLKMSKVIA
-665 ESEQND
+665 EQPD
-671 GRDYTKYMINGQGR
+671 MTLQKMIEAAKIIR
-685 YSKKMLAYELVKL
+685 AKAVFLPL
-698 YVEQHPEMSAFE
+698 
-710 VVKEWSSLGN
+710 SSLSEWKERHVNDSKRDRRFFENDVLTTVGDN
-720 IVSHFVE
+720 VQFIVS
-727 LKEAYD
+727 
-733 SRKGTDKANRV
+733 TQ
-744 AIVECKGEPIYVS
+744 
-757 TNGWG
+757 WG
-762 GKSKIQELIDAVQSK
+762 KQRLDKIQEFAATFGMKFEQLP
-777 GWNMSV
+777 
-783 NEIA
+783 